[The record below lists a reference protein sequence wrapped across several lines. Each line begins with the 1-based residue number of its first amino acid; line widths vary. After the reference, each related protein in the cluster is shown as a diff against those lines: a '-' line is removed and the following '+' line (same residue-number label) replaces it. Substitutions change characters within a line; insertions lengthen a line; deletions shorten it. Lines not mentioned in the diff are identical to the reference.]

1 MQKIQIYF
9 GPSNMSLKLCIYAR
23 LLLTGYYFQTTNN
36 LLGRFLH
43 CCLKSITVCNWLVE
57 RLPGADIASSN
68 TIRIPSLSSPGASRP
83 GYGQEQSQSGILHGV
98 EQQEQYSFG
107 DQSFQLQTQFGAS
120 DGSMTQQQAQQNDG
134 TFQGQ
139 EQKDGIFGTQM
150 QVSYTD
156 KNKTYT
162 MQEQEII
169 NDEIYLDPTQKIK
182 KRLPF
187 PLPFGN

>member
-1 MQKIQIYF
+1 M
-9 GPSNMSLKLCIYAR
+9 
-23 LLLTGYYFQTTNN
+23 
-36 LLGRFLH
+36 
-43 CCLKSITVCNWLVE
+43 
-57 RLPGADIASSN
+57 
-68 TIRIPSLSSPGASRP
+68 SSPGASRP
-83 GYGQEQSQSGILHGV
+83 GYEQEQSQSGILQGV

-107 DQSFQLQTQFGAS
+107 DQSFQTQMQFGAS
-120 DGSMTQQQAQQNDG
+120 DGSMTQKQAQLHDG
-134 TFQGQ
+134 KFQGQ

-169 NDEIYLDPTQKIK
+169 NDEIYLDPTQKIT
-182 KRLPF
+182 KRLPI

>member
-1 MQKIQIYF
+1 MQ
-9 GPSNMSLKLCIYAR
+9 
-23 LLLTGYYFQTTNN
+23 
-36 LLGRFLH
+36 
-43 CCLKSITVCNWLVE
+43 
-57 RLPGADIASSN
+57 
-68 TIRIPSLSSPGASRP
+68 
-83 GYGQEQSQSGILHGV
+83 GV

-107 DQSFQLQTQFGAS
+107 DQSFQIQTQSGAS
-120 DGSMTQQQAQQNDG
+120 DGSMTQKQTQLHDG
-134 TFQGQ
+134 KFQGQ
-139 EQKDGIFGTQM
+139 DQKNGIFGTQM

-169 NDEIYLDPTQKIK
+169 DDEIYLDPTQKIR